1 MSNSMRVSKMSGF
14 FVSTTWSCGYLQN
27 VATEF
32 QSSKVRP
39 LFFISLF
46 LVTSARSFRRKLKI
60 KIKKSTTGVEQ
71 RSSIWAEHDRA
82 RQRQHRQQARLTAR
96 LLQVWQCQSPPCCG
110 RGFIEVP
117 VCTSCVPRMLCE
129 GGACSHSYSR
139 AEADAHLTATLGD
152 WLGLDTEMCMI
163 PAMHKKTKVCTSA
176 CLWPDAVWGYWDFFW
191 AEIFFFRLGA

>member
-1 MSNSMRVSKMSGF
+1 MFILHEIPSIRDNRYASLPPDYPSNI
-14 FVSTTWSCGYLQN
+14 
-27 VATEF
+27 
-32 QSSKVRP
+32 RP

-46 LVTSARSFRRKLKI
+46 LVTSARSFRQELK
-60 KIKKSTTGVEQ
+60 KKKKKSTTGVEQ

-82 RQRQHRQQARLTAR
+82 RQQQHRQQARLTVR

-129 GGACSHSYSR
+129 GGACFALEGRSR
-139 AEADAHLTATLGD
+139 CAPDCHTRWLTWPGHWD
-152 WLGLDTEMCMI
+152 VYD
-163 PAMHKKTKVCTSA
+163 PSSKNKVCTSA

-191 AEIFFFRLGA
+191 RKLFFFRLGA